1 MKKIASKLIIGL
13 IAMMSL
19 TSCQISSETS
29 DGFDTT
35 NNFDTTNTSTYTVTW
50 QNYDGSILEVDEDVP
65 YGSMP
70 RYDGET
76 PRRDSYNQY
85 SYTFSGWSPEVSEVI
100 SNITY
105 VAQFSSSVNL
115 YTVTWQNYDGTILEV
130 DEDVPYGSMPSYDGE
145 TPYKNGDYQYS
156 YTFNGW
162 SPEVSEV
169 VCDVTYVAQFSYEDN
184 LTYTLNSTYDG
195 YVVSQGSNSANYK
208 DIVIPNKHN
217 NLPVTGIADSA
228 FFRCYSLTSI
238 YIPNSVTS
246 IGDDAFHSCDSLSSV
261 TFAENSQLESIGD
274 NAFYNC
280 CSLTSVTFAENSQLE
295 SIGDSAFLQCD
306 SLTSIYIPNSVAF
319 IGEWTFKYCYALVS
333 VTFAENSQLESIGS
347 GAFYNCISL
356 MSINI
361 PSSVTSIG
369 EMALDGCT
377 SLASV
382 TFAENSQLESIGSSA
397 FSSCT
402 SLTSIFIPSSVMS
415 IGDYAFQFCTSL
427 IIYCEASSEPSGWSM
442 FWNYYRPVVYNY
454 QGINGVTEDGF
465 KYGVT
470 LDSNGDRCISIA
482 GCVGEPTDI
491 VVPSSIGV
499 GGEDLLVKEIC
510 DFAFYNCTS
519 LVSVTFAE
527 NSRLERIGDNAFYNC
542 TSLASIVIPNSVIS
556 ISDHALHGST
566 ALIIYCEASS
576 EPSGWSIF
584 WNYPIRPVVYNYQGI
599 NGVTDN
605 GLKYG
610 VTLDS
615 EGNKCITITGY
626 IGESADVVIP
636 SIINI
641 GGEEL
646 PVKEITEIAEFSLY
660 GWVSIASIVIPNSVT
675 SIDDWA
681 FRDCDSLTIYCEA
694 SSEPSGWSEYW
705 NSHRPVVYNYQGIHG
720 VTEDGFK
727 YGVTLDSSGDR
738 CISIAGYIGEPTD
751 VSIPSIIDI
760 GGEEFPVKEIAES
773 SFEGCTSLTSIV
785 IPNSITSINSYA
797 FYHCTSL
804 VSVTFAENSQL
815 ESIGYFGFCGC
826 TSLVSIVIPNSV
838 ASIGNDAFWNCTSLT
853 IYCEASSEPSG
864 WAEYSWN
871 YSYRPIVWNYQ
882 GINGV
887 TEDGFSYAV
896 TLDSSGDKC
905 IVITGYI
912 GELNDITIPS
922 AVTVNDQALT
932 VKEISENAFYKYTS
946 LTSVVIPSSVT
957 SIGGNAFYR
966 CASLA
971 SVTFGENSQ
980 LESISYYAFAYC
992 SSLTSIV
999 IPSSV
1004 TSIGGHAFSD
1014 CISLASV
1021 VIPSSVTSIGYYAF
1035 DSCSSLS
1042 IYCEGSSSASGWETW
1057 WNHSNRPVVYNYQ
1070 GINGVT
1076 EGGFKYAV
1084 TLDSNGN
1091 RCISITG
1098 YVGESTDVVIPS
1110 TINVGGEELPVKE
1123 ICENAF
1129 RGCTSL
1135 TSVTF
1140 AENSQLESIGEH
1152 AFANCT
1158 SLTSIYIPNSVT
1170 FIDYGAFY
1178 GCISLTIYCEASS
1191 EPSGWSWN
1199 WNSSDRPVVW
1209 GC

>member
-1 MKKIASKLIIGL
+1 MKKIVSRLLFGL
-13 IAMMSL
+13 IVTMSL
-19 TSCQISSETS
+19 TSCQISSQTS
-29 DGFDTT
+29 DGSDTTTT

-50 QNYDGSILEVDEDVP
+50 QNYDGSILEVDEDVL

-70 RYDGET
+70 SYDGENPT
-76 PRRDSYNQY
+76 RDSDDQY

-105 VAQFSSSVNL
+105 IAQFISNVNS
-115 YTVTWQNYDGTILEV
+115 YTVTWQNYDGSILEV
-130 DEDVPYGSMPSYDGE
+130 DEDIPYGSMPSYDGE
-145 TPYKNGDYQYS
+145 TPKKDSENQYV
-156 YTFNGW
+156 YTFSGW

-169 VCDVTYVAQFSYEDN
+169 VCDVTYVAQFSHEDN
-184 LTYTLNSTYDG
+184 LTYRLNSTNDG

-208 DIVIPNKHN
+208 DIVIPDKHN

-228 FFRCYSLTSI
+228 FLRCYSLTSI
-238 YIPNSVTS
+238 YIPHSVTL
-246 IGDDAFHSCDSLSSV
+246 IGERTFEYCYSLASV
-261 TFAENSQLESIGD
+261 TFAENSQLESISSC
-274 NAFYNC
+274 AFSSC
-280 CSLTSVTFAENSQLE
+280 TSLM
-295 SIGDSAFLQCD
+295 SIN
-306 SLTSIYIPNSVAF
+306 IPNSVISIGDDAF
-319 IGEWTFKYCYALVS
+319 NECRSLIS

-347 GAFYNCISL
+347 GAF
-356 MSINI
+356 
-361 PSSVTSIG
+361 SS
-369 EMALDGCT
+369 CT
-377 SLASV
+377 SLASIVIPISV
-382 TFAENSQLESIGSSA
+382 T
-397 FSSCT
+397 
-402 SLTSIFIPSSVMS
+402 S
-415 IGDYAFQFCTSL
+415 IGDYAFQFCTS
-427 IIYCEASSEPSGWSM
+427 IVIYCEASSEPSGWSY

-482 GCVGEPTDI
+482 GFAGEPTDI
-491 VVPSSIGV
+491 VIPSSISV
-499 GGEDLLVKEIC
+499 GGKALSVKEIC
-510 DFAFYNCTS
+510 DYAFYNCTS
-519 LVSVTFAE
+519 LTSVTFAE
-527 NSRLERIGDNAFYNC
+527 NSQLESIGYCAFYNC
-542 TSLASIVIPNSVIS
+542 ISLTSIVIPNSVIS

-576 EPSGWSIF
+576 EPSGWPIF

-760 GGEEFPVKEIAES
+760 GGEELPVKEIAES

-971 SVTFGENSQ
+971 SVTFAENSQ

-992 SSLTSIV
+992 SSLTSVV

-1014 CISLASV
+1014 CISLTSV
-1021 VIPSSVTSIGYYAF
+1021 VIPSSITSIGYYAF